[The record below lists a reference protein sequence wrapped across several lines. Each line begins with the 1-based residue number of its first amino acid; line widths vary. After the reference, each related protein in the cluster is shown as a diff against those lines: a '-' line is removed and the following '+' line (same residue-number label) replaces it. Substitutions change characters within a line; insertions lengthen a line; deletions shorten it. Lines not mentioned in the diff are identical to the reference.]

1 MNSFIG
7 RKIDMKKNLR
17 IALAFLLIM
26 ATMLSVSCNS
36 LPSGQGTTTTPGT
49 TTPLP
54 GTTEPTPERNLPA
67 QDVKI
72 FSQNVLNSSKQTN
85 IDKYAPEMIATFL
98 QYMPDSIGV
107 QECGKLWAEKFEKEM
122 PQYGRV
128 GVDCKGAEKGHFAT
142 YIYYLKDKYRVVDSG
157 TFWLSTTPDVPS
169 KYGPTVDMNR
179 TCTWAVLENKTT
191 GFRYVHFNTHLD
203 RLDDSVNE
211 IQIQMIRNQMLHFY
225 EMGYPVF
232 ATGDFNM
239 QPTTRSYTYMLED
252 ARIGDSRILA
262 KKTMNVGTYAN
273 FGNIAEADRMFI
285 DHCFFTRENM
295 EIEEYKVLKDVF
307 VSDHSGIFIHAKV
320 KSLPTQR
327 EAEYAPSFSNYA
339 QLHIEQSAAS
349 SLGVELKF
357 PRAQT
362 KDGMAAYAYCIKAT
376 DSEGKV
382 VLDTIVYGSTFTLE
396 PPQSFTISA
405 VLVGGKGECEI
416 SVTPISLMGI
426 EGKPLKKT
434 ITLDSSAIT
443 PIEVGGGDLLDLSV
457 QNGVVV
463 DSSPNGYE
471 ISKVGTVTVSEN
483 AMHFNGAGNYRT
495 PNIKDQYAKI
505 KDGFAIEVVMKTG
518 SDINAD
524 CRYASNHHAGGFAVT
539 SANGFLSFS
548 IHNGSTYVY
557 VQTAIQANTQYHI
570 VGVYDGTYV
579 YLYVNGTLAAVAE
592 LGGAMKAPTSDAAT
606 YLCFGAD
613 ADASGNGEGGGGE
626 ITLYS
631 VALYSTPLSEGQALY
646 LYQNQ

>member
-1 MNSFIG
+1 
-7 RKIDMKKNLR
+7 MKKSLR

-26 ATMLSVSCNS
+26 ATMLSISCN
-36 LPSGQGTTTTPGT
+36 PTPAQTTATTD
-49 TTPLP
+49 
-54 GTTEPTPERNLPA
+54 TTETTDTTQLSPEPSEPDPVENLPA

-72 FSQNVLNSSKQTN
+72 FSQNVLYSTSTTQIN
-85 IDKYAPEMIATFL
+85 KYAPKMIATFL
-98 QYMPDSIGV
+98 EYMPDSIGV
-107 QECGKLWAEKFEKEM
+107 QECGKLWAEKFEKGM

-128 GVDCKGAEKGHFAT
+128 GVDCKGAETGHFAT

-157 TFWLSTTPDVPS
+157 TFWLSNTPDVPS

-179 TCTWAVLENKTT
+179 TCTWAVLENKQT

-211 IQIQMIRNQMLHFY
+211 IQVQMIRNQMLHFY

-320 KSLPTQR
+320 KSMPAQR

-349 SLGVELKF
+349 SKGVELKF

-362 KDGMAAYAYCIKAT
+362 KEGMAAYAYLIKAT
-376 DSEGKV
+376 DGEGKIV
-382 VLDTIVYGSTFTLE
+382 WNTTVYGSTFMLE
-396 PPQSFTISA
+396 PPQSFALSA
-405 VLVGGKGECEI
+405 VLVGAKGECEI
-416 SVTPISLMGI
+416 SVTPISLMKI
-426 EGKPLKKT
+426 EGTPLKKT
-434 ITLDSSAIT
+434 ITLDSSAIK

-471 ISKVGTVTVSEN
+471 ISKVGTVTVAED
-483 AMHFNGAGNYRT
+483 AMHFTGNGNYRT
-495 PNIKDQYAKI
+495 PSIKDQYSKI

-518 SDINAD
+518 SDISAD
-524 CRYASNHHAGGFAVT
+524 CRYASNHHAGGFAVA
-539 SANGFLSFS
+539 SENGFLSFS
-548 IHNGSTYVY
+548 IHNGSTYVSLH
-557 VQTAIQANTQYHI
+557 TAIQANTQYHI

-579 YLYVNGTLAAVAE
+579 YLYVNGALEAVAE

-613 ADASGNGEGGGGE
+613 SDESGNGERGVGE

-646 LYQNQ
+646 LYRNK